1 MYHLC
6 LTLETPAANLALD
19 EALLDAAETGHLDD
33 DALRLWESPA
43 PCVVL
48 GRSSPPSEVRIDACE
63 ADGVAVLQRS
73 SGGGAVA
80 IGPGCLMY
88 ALVLNRE
95 LHPELSSINGAHRL
109 VLSRLADA
117 LAPLAAG
124 VVCAGTSDLAIQIDV
139 GQLPRK
145 FSGNSLRARRG
156 HLLYHGTL
164 LYDFQLSNIA
174 RWLGAPTRQPDYRQG
189 RTHDEFVTNLPVAYE
204 TLVAALS
211 AAWQAREPLPSL
223 VEQRVLKVA
232 AHRANDPCR

>member
-1 MYHLC
+1 MYHLR

-19 EALLDAAETGHLDD
+19 EALLDAAETGHLDA

-63 ADGVAVLQRS
+63 AAGVAVLQRT

-88 ALVLNRE
+88 ALVLDRE
-95 LHPELSSINGAHRL
+95 LHPELSSINGAHRF
-109 VLSRLADA
+109 VLSRLAEA
-117 LAPLAAG
+117 LAPLAPG
-124 VVCAGTSDLAIQIDV
+124 VVCAGTSDLALQIDA
-139 GQLPRK
+139 GQPLRK

-156 HLLYHGTL
+156 HVLYHGTL

-174 RWLGAPTRQPDYRQG
+174 RWLGPPTREPDYRAG
-189 RTHDEFVTNLPVAYE
+189 RSHDEFVTNLPVANE

-211 AAWQAREPLPSL
+211 AAWQAREPLPPAL
-223 VEQRVLKVA
+223 VQRLVKIAV
-232 AHRANDPCR
+232 HRATDPCR